1 MHVFLR
7 TNCSLPPLF
16 SLFVTFLLCVCV
28 CVCPSPP
35 VCYSLS
41 LTGGMGEE
49 NGEEPFFQITTPAKP
64 PAAPSEEEEEDE
76 MVRKDQSNFSDNS
89 ALSA

>member
-1 MHVFLR
+1 MHVFLQ
-7 TNCSLPPLF
+7 TNCSLHPHFLF
-16 SLFVTFLLCVCV
+16 SFFVTFFLCV
-28 CVCPSPP
+28 PPFPP

-76 MVRKDQSNFSDNS
+76 MVRKDQSKVSDNS
-89 ALSA
+89 AL

>member
-1 MHVFLR
+1 M
-7 TNCSLPPLF
+7 CPPPF
-16 SLFVTFLLCVCV
+16 
-28 CVCPSPP
+28 PP

-76 MVRKDQSNFSDNS
+76 MVRKDQSKVSDNS
-89 ALSA
+89 AL